1 MNLILFYLYLYLRNK
16 VKKNKKKIED
26 RNNYLSCMSNAFKT
40 NLNKKLIDNIMGY
53 RYYIETKKNK
63 KCLF

>member
-1 MNLILFYLYLYLRNK
+1 
-16 VKKNKKKIED
+16 
-26 RNNYLSCMSNAFKT
+26 MSNAFKT